1 MSKYILKRIFISAI
15 TLLIMMVV
23 LFLLLQLMPGSPF
36 NDAKLSEEQQAVLRA
51 KYGLDKPVAEQLI
64 VYIKNV
70 LHGDFGVSYSLAKD
84 VPVSQ
89 ILSSRIGVSIRIGFF
104 SLIMGTLIGMILG
117 FVAALW
123 QGKIPDHVCTI
134 ISVIGLAAPSYVFAI
149 LFCYFLGFK
158 WELVPLIY
166 DLRRPNYSA
175 MLPVL
180 ASAVSIVAV
189 ITQFTRDTVISVMQS
204 DYVLFAKSQGIS
216 RVTIALQYILKNSM
230 LPITTVMG
238 SLIVSLLTGTLV
250 LESIFAVPGIGSFMG
265 NAIAANDYNVIL
277 ALSFV
282 YSLIYVVVM
291 LMVDL
296 LYVLIDPRIRIS
308 GK

>member
-1 MSKYILKRIFISAI
+1 MSKYIIRRIAISAI
-15 TLLIMMVV
+15 TLIIMMVI

-36 NDAKLSEEQQAVLRA
+36 NDVKLSEAQREILKM
-51 KYGLDKPVAEQLI
+51 KYGLDKPVGEQMI
-64 VYIKNV
+64 IYIKNV
-70 LHGDFGVSYSLAKD
+70 LHGDFGLSYALAKD

-89 ILSSRIGVSIRIGFF
+89 LLTSRIGVSIRMGFF
-104 SLIMGTLIGMILG
+104 SLLLGTIVGMILG
-117 FVAALW
+117 FLAALF
-123 QGKIPDHVCTI
+123 QGGFPDHISVF

-149 LFCYFLGFK
+149 LFCYYLGFK

-166 DLRRPNYSA
+166 DLRHPYYSA
-175 MLPVL
+175 ALPVL

-189 ITQFTRDTVISVMQS
+189 ITRFTRDTVISVMQS
-204 DYVLFAKSQGIS
+204 DYVLFARSQGIKQS
-216 RVTIALQYILKNSM
+216 IIIFSYILRNSL
-230 LPITTVMG
+230 LPIITVMG
-238 SLIVSLLTGTLV
+238 SLVVSLLTGTLV

-265 NAIAANDYNVIL
+265 VAIASNDYNVIM

-291 LMVDL
+291 LAVDL
-296 LYVLIDPRIRIS
+296 IYGILDPRIRIS